1 MISRWYKRDKQLNSL
16 VEPGDVQ
23 SVVQERQTAHSLVEL
38 GDDQSVVQERQ
49 TAQLTGGAR

>member
-1 MISRWYKRDKQLNSL
+1 
-16 VEPGDVQ
+16 
-23 SVVQERQTAHSLVEL
+23 VVQERQTAHSLVEP